1 MQNNFSPKL
10 LGSKHFGWEIL
21 WMQEINFTKNCAQDC
36 GSQKNLNTKKIWIQN
51 NFNYKQDEVAV
62 RSKPVKVRSV

>member
-1 MQNNFSPKL
+1 
-10 LGSKHFGWEIL
+10 
-21 WMQEINFTKNCAQDC
+21 MQEINFTNNCAQDS
-36 GSQKNLNTKKIWIQN
+36 GSQKKLNTKKIWIQN

>member
-1 MQNNFSPKL
+1 
-10 LGSKHFGWEIL
+10 
-21 WMQEINFTKNCAQDC
+21 MQEIDFTKIFAQDC

>member
-1 MQNNFSPKL
+1 
-10 LGSKHFGWEIL
+10 
-21 WMQEINFTKNCAQDC
+21 MQEINFTKNCAQDC